1 MISTKTPVSVDHLL
15 AVDGLVV
22 DLPGPGGSGV
32 QSEERSD
39 EDGRRWP
46 LPGPKRA
53 SQRSPAGPVR
63 VVDGVSFDIPPAT
76 TVGLIGESG
85 SGKTMTANAII
96 GLLPAGAGT
105 AGALRWRGEDLLP
118 AGAARRRRL
127 RGREI
132 AMIFQDPLAALN
144 PTQRIG
150 RQVGEILR
158 RAGRPRAEV
167 RRRVLELLDRVGIPE
182 PERRAGDY
190 PHEFSGGMRQ
200 RAMIALALAG
210 SPALLLADEPTT
222 ALDVT
227 VQARILRLLRSIQ
240 QDEGLAMLLVSHD
253 LRVVA
258 HVAHQ
263 VVVMYAGRVAERGP
277 TPAVL
282 SRPAHP
288 YTRALVDS
296 VPAVRTRTALA
307 HPLPGTPA
315 TPARRPPGCA
325 FHPRCPLARDRC
337 RTEQPQARQ
346 VAPGRWSA
354 CHFAEEVSHA

>member
-1 MISTKTPVSVDHLL
+1 MRAARLADQPAAESSTGPLL
-15 AVDGLVV
+15 ELAGLVV
-22 DLPGPGGSGV
+22 DLPG
-32 QSEERSD
+32 R
-39 EDGRRWP
+39 
-46 LPGPKRA
+46 
-53 SQRSPAGPVR
+53 AGPLR
-63 VVDGVSFDIPPAT
+63 VVDGVSFDVPPAT

-85 SGKTMTANAII
+85 SGKTMTASAII
-96 GLLPAGAGT
+96 GLLPDGARTG
-105 AGALRWRGEDLLP
+105 GELLWRGENLLR
-118 AGAARRRRL
+118 ADRARRRRL
-127 RGREI
+127 RGHEI

-144 PTQRIG
+144 PTQTIG

-158 RAGRPRAEV
+158 RDGKPRDEV
-167 RRRVLELLDRVGIPE
+167 RRRVLDLLDRAGIPD
-182 PERRAGDY
+182 PARRLRGY

-240 QDEGLAMLLVSHD
+240 EDEGLAMLLVSHD

-277 TPAVL
+277 TAAVL
-282 SRPAHP
+282 GRPAHP
-288 YTRALVDS
+288 YTQALVRS
-296 VPAVRTRTALA
+296 VPAIRTRTALA

-315 TPARRPPGCA
+315 TPAHRPAGCA

-337 RTEQPQARQ
+337 RSEQPAVREIT
-346 VAPGRWSA
+346 PGRWTA
-354 CHFAEEVSHA
+354 CHFAEELLKSE